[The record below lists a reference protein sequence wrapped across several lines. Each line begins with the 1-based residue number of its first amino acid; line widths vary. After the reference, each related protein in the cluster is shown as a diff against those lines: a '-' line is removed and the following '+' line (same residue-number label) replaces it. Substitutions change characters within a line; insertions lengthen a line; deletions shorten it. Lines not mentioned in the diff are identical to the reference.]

1 MTPTREETQRVLTDT
16 QAFYRRS
23 VRSSWV
29 FDYLY
34 GRKLAD
40 AIAAGKLGYAP
51 GGRTTTLRHLIDK
64 GHTQEAILAA
74 GVARETDTGLVDVMR
89 DRLTFPVLSATGDVS
104 AFLGR
109 AAPGSTAPKYLNT
122 PSTDL
127 YRKGETLYGLH
138 EETQRLGRGIP
149 AALVEGPL
157 DRWALHHAA
166 GRIRPVA
173 AVAPCGTAVT
183 PDQLR
188 GLAAVSQSPIILLA
202 DGDEAG
208 RASILKSWETAR
220 QAIPGHPVLA
230 AQLPAGSDPADLVAS
245 GRYRELD
252 DALRSAQP
260 AAYVALDTALG
271 RTPATNP
278 VHAAQ
283 IARSCATRDMP
294 ALPSGSAAAYVQ
306 HVSSRLRLPHPDTT
320 ALILGGIA
328 GSPASPQAP
337 PAARQSYH
345 PPRTNLQGARTRP
358 YGPRM
363 ASNERREGA
372 SR

>member
-1 MTPTREETQRVLTDT
+1 MTPTREETQQVLTDT

-64 GHTQEAILAA
+64 GHTQEAIVAA

-109 AAPGSTAPKYLNT
+109 AAPGSPAPKYLNT
-122 PSTDL
+122 PATDL

-149 AALVEGPL
+149 AALVEGPM
-157 DRWALHHAA
+157 DRWAIHHAA

-183 PDQLR
+183 SDQLR
-188 GLAAVSQSPIILLA
+188 ALHAASESPIILVA

-208 RASILKSWETAR
+208 RASILKTWDTAR

-230 AQLPAGSDPADLVAS
+230 AQLPADSDPADLVAS
-245 GRYRELD
+245 GRYRALD
-252 DALRSAQP
+252 DALRNAQP
-260 AAYVALDTALG
+260 AAYVALDAALG

-278 VHAAQ
+278 VHAAE
-283 IARSCATRDMP
+283 IARSCAARDLM
-294 ALPSGSAAAYVQ
+294 ALPAGAAAAYVQ
-306 HVSSRLRLPHPDTT
+306 HVSERLRLPHADTT
-320 ALILGGIA
+320 ALILGGIG
-328 GSPASPQAP
+328 GSGASPNAP
-337 PAARQSYH
+337 PGPDR
-345 PPRTNLQGARTRP
+345 GERP
-358 YGPRM
+358 AGRLTMRPTGPGVSL
-363 ASNERREGA
+363 AIG
-372 SR
+372 